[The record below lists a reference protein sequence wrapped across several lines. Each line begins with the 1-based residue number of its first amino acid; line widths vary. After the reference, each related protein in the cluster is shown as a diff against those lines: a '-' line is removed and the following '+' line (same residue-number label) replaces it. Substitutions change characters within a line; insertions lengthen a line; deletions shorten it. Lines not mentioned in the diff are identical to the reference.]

1 VWLKHAGYLHQ
12 LGNIEDAA
20 ISYAVV
26 VASAPQHT
34 EARLKLAEIYIT
46 LGRTDDALAILDE
59 GSGIVS
65 LYTVYIWRLK
75 VKHLDGGL
83 YCICIV

>member
-1 VWLKHAGYLHQ
+1 MWLKHASCLHQ

-59 GSGIVS
+59 GSCIMS
-65 LYTVYIWRLK
+65 LYTVY
-75 VKHLDGGL
+75 VQ
-83 YCICIV
+83 Y